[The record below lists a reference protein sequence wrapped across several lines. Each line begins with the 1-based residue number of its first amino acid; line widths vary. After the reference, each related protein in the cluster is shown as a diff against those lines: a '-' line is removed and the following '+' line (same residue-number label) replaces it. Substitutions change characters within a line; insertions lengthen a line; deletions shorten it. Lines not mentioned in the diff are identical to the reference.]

1 MLNYVLFLQLLNS
14 LLKELNNKLKK
25 LLKVYNDFFWRLE
38 LFKLFNKKK
47 GGNNE
52 LILKMK

>member
-47 GGNNE
+47 EEIMN
-52 LILKMK
+52 